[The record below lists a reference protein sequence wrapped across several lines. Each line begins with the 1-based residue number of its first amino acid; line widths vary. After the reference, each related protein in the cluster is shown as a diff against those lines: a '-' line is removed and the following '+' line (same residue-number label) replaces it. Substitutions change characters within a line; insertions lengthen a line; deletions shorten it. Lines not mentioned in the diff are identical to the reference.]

1 MLAQLQVFLDA
12 TIVVE
17 FVIAAERATA
27 LSVAQ
32 WVDLPTGA

>member
-1 MLAQLQVFLDA
+1 MYPLAQLQVLLDV

-27 LSVAQ
+27 LSA
-32 WVDLPTGA
+32 A